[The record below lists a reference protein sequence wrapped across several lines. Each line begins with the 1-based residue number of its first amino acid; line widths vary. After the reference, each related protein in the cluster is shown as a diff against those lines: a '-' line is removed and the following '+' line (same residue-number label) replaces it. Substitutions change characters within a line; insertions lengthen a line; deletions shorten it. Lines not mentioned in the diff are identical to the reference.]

1 MESSKSSGNNDRRE
15 KKGRNKGPSQR
26 QLRVSENLRHELS
39 QIFTRI
45 DIRDEDLLDV
55 IITVSEIRTSPD
67 MRQATVYV
75 MPLGG
80 KNKDI
85 VVDALTRHRKFLR
98 GELSRR
104 VTLKYMPELHFRLDE
119 TFDESGRISDVLNS
133 EKVAQDLGE
142 KPDDLPEAS
151 TSFDERNGT

>member
-1 MESSKSSGNNDRRE
+1 MGSSKSSGNSDKR
-15 KKGRNKGPSQR
+15 GTKGPSQR

-80 KNKDI
+80 KNKEI

>member
-1 MESSKSSGNNDRRE
+1 MGSSKPSGNSERRA
-15 KKGRNKGPSQR
+15 KRGPSQR
-26 QLRVSENLRHELS
+26 QLRVAENLRHELS

-85 VVDALTRHRKFLR
+85 VVEALSRHRKFLR
-98 GELSRR
+98 GELSRK

-142 KPDDLPEAS
+142 YSSEEKEAD
-151 TSFDERNGT
+151 TSIDE